1 MRALVTGASGFVGR
15 YLTSALAEAG
25 YEVCACGGP
34 GDGDYLPIDLAQI
47 DSLRAAFDI
56 AQPDVVFHLAAQTF
70 VPESVAA
77 PLPTYD
83 ANVLGT
89 ARLLQA
95 MRDWRERDGRN
106 PRLMLAS
113 SAEVYGAQPPQAYPL
128 REMLAPKPANPYA
141 ASKAAAEAVALAEAR
156 SYGLD
161 VVVTRAFNHIGP
173 GQSERFVV
181 AAFAAQ
187 LAAIAAGGDAKLL
200 VGNLDAQRDFLDVR
214 DVVDA
219 YVTLAR
225 EGGSAEVYN
234 VCSGSAVAIREILGR
249 LIAIARVPVEVR
261 DDPAR
266 ARPSDTP
273 SFYGSTEKLRA
284 QTAWR
289 PRIPLERS
297 LRETY
302 EAALHAAT
310 AQ

>member
-25 YEVCACGGP
+25 YDVCACGGP
-34 GDGDYLPIDLAQI
+34 GDGGYLPIDLAEI
-47 DSLRAAFDI
+47 DSLRAAFDL

-70 VPESVAA
+70 VPESIAA

-95 MRDWRERDGRN
+95 MREWCERGGRN
-106 PRLMLAS
+106 PRLLLAS
-113 SAEVYGAQPPQAYPL
+113 SAEVYGAQPPEAFPL
-128 REMLAPKPANPYA
+128 RETLAPKPANPYA
-141 ASKAAAEAVALAEAR
+141 ASKAAAEAMALAEAR

-161 VVVTRAFNHIGP
+161 VVVTRAFNHVGP

-187 LAAIAAGGDAKLL
+187 LAAIAAGGDAKLFA
-200 VGNLDAQRDFLDVR
+200 GNLDAQRDFLDVR

-234 VCSGSAVAIREILGR
+234 VCSGCAIAIREILGR
-249 LIAIARVPVEVR
+249 LVAIAPVPVEVR

-266 ARPSDTP
+266 ARPSDIP
-273 SFYGSTEKLRA
+273 LFYGSTEKLRA

-289 PRIPLERS
+289 PRVPLERS

-310 AQ
+310 SP